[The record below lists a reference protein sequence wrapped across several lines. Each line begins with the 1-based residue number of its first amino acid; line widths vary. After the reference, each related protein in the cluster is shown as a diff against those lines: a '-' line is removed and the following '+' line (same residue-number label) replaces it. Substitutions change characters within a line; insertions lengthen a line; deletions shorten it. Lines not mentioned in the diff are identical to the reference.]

1 MQSSILVIG
10 LVPRSDFTRFLG
22 ELRARYPEAA
32 VTALVGN
39 PELRIENAG
48 VDEYLLWGDFPSR
61 ALAAELRRRRFS
73 LFIVAFNREYYHTL
87 TYWKVL
93 LLAAFS
99 RARNVLFCEQ
109 ARLPTRIAP
118 LSHLGGAPLKVIVA
132 WIALIC
138 VQLVRLVTIGL
149 THLIIF
155 VLGSVLILVLLGIVA
170 VDTGVAVA
178 QLLGRPRR
186 NQAVAR

>member
-22 ELRARYPEAA
+22 ELRARYPEAS

-48 VDEYLLWGDFPSR
+48 VEEYLLWGDLPPR

-73 LFIVAFNREYYHTL
+73 LFIVAFNREYYFTL

-93 LLAAFS
+93 LLTAVS
-99 RARNVLFCEQ
+99 RARGVLFCEQ
-109 ARLPTRIAP
+109 ARLPKRVAP
-118 LSHLGGAPLKVIVA
+118 LSHLGGAPLQVTIA
-132 WIALIC
+132 WINLIF
-138 VQLVRLVTIGL
+138 VQLVRLITIGL

-155 VLGSVLILVLLGIVA
+155 LHGALLILVLLGIAA
-170 VDTGVAVA
+170 VDVGVAVTR
-178 QLLGRPRR
+178 LFHRPRR
-186 NQAVAR
+186 NQADTR

>member
-10 LVPRSDFTRFLG
+10 LVPLPDFTRFLS

-48 VDEYLLWGDFPSR
+48 VEEYLLWGDLPPR

-73 LFIVAFNREYYHTL
+73 LFIVAFNREYYFSL

-93 LLAAFS
+93 LLTAVS
-99 RARNVLFCEQ
+99 RARGVLFCEQ
-109 ARLPTRIAP
+109 AKLPTRVAP
-118 LSHLGGAPLKVIVA
+118 LSHLGGAPFKVA
-132 WIALIC
+132 WAWVSLIC
-138 VQLVRLVTIGL
+138 FHLARLVTIGFI
-149 THLIIF
+149 HLSIAL
-155 VLGSVLILVLLGIVA
+155 LGSLLILVLLGIA
-170 VDTGVAVA
+170 VVDAGVALA
-178 QLLGRPRR
+178 RLFSRPRR
-186 NQAVAR
+186 NQAEAR